1 MARLRKPVDSVATLD
16 KEIYR
21 LRLHAKK
28 QEKQFDAN
36 ASFLKEN
43 FGNMVY
49 NSIFRRHYE
58 SGAAMFKSKLAEGIW
73 NNEKL
78 QQSVGQ
84 LIEHLLNKMADGIER
99 ISGKSKEKSE
109 PE

>member
-1 MARLRKPVDSVATLD
+1 MARLRKPVHSLTALD

-21 LRLHAKK
+21 LRLHAQK

-49 NSIFRRHYE
+49 NSIFKRHYD
-58 SGAAMFKSKLAEGIW
+58 SGTALLKSKVAEGIW

-78 QQSVGQ
+78 QQSIGK
-84 LIEHLLNKMADGIER
+84 LIDHLLNKMADGIDR
-99 ISGKSKEKSE
+99 LSGKNQEKSE